1 MSTEIGSCLKMQL
14 CERLCRN
21 LVALFKNLKHE
32 CTPACELCSFLWMKG
47 MHLGPDPDLKT
58 LAAQSTD
65 VPKQLQNADYK
76 MK

>member
-1 MSTEIGSCLKMQL
+1 M
-14 CERLCRN
+14 
-21 LVALFKNLKHE
+21 ALFKNLKHE
-32 CTPACELCSFLWMKG
+32 RAPARELCSFLWMKG